1 MGRSND
7 WMRRLLVALSFAL
20 VLAAAAAAVAAP
32 ASAQSSLSIP
42 PGWPSHL
49 ALGVSDPPG
58 DAQGLARRAPFDA
71 RYQYLAGGVN
81 TGSGWATW
89 NTGASF
95 ASRYVRESIAAH
107 MIPVLTYYQLLQSRP
122 AAGPDEL
129 HKDLS
134 NLRDP
139 ATMAAYWA
147 DWGLLLRSVAPASAR
162 HLLVIHVEP
171 DLWGYL
177 EQAHATSL
185 ARSFA
190 RHLVALRDRLA
201 PHVLLAWHLSVW
213 GTGEDPTYSK
223 PSLGH
228 MERLAAES
236 AGFYESLHTPFDLVF
251 NDVTD
256 RDAGF
261 YRVIE
266 GNPRTAWAPSDFRRH
281 DAYITGFTRRTHV
294 PVVLWQLPLGNTML
308 NDTWDH
314 FRDNRVQW
322 WLGTGSPP
330 HLRAT
335 RASGV
340 IGLLFGG
347 GADGTTSPQTDGGLF
362 YRSSARYLAH
372 PLALTAPPF

>member
-1 MGRSND
+1 
-7 WMRRLLVALSFAL
+7 MRRLFVALSLAL
-20 VLAAAAAAVAAP
+20 ALATAAAAAATVSAAP
-32 ASAQSSLSIP
+32 ASAQTSVSVP
-42 PGWPSHL
+42 PGWPGHL
-49 ALGVSDPPG
+49 ALGVSDRPG
-58 DAQGLARRAPFDA
+58 DAQALARHARFDA

-81 TGSGWATW
+81 TGSGWTTW

-95 ASRYVRESIAAH
+95 ASRYVNESIAAH

-122 AAGPDEL
+122 ATGPDEL
-129 HKDLS
+129 HKDLA
-134 NLRDP
+134 NLGNP

-147 DWGLLLRSVAPASAR
+147 DWSLLLRSVAPASAR
-162 HLLVIHVEP
+162 HLVVIHVEP

-190 RHLVALRDRLA
+190 RQLVALRDRLA

-228 MERLAAES
+228 IERLAAES
-236 AGFYESLHTPFDLVF
+236 AAFYESLHVSFDLVF

-266 GNPRTAWAPSDFRRH
+266 GNPRTAWTPSDFRRH
-281 DAYITGFTRRTHV
+281 DAYIASFTRLAHV
-294 PVVLWQLPLGNTML
+294 PVVLWQLPLGNTRL

-322 WLGTGSPP
+322 WLGTGSAL

-347 GADGTTSPQTDGGLF
+347 GADGTSSPQTDGGLF
-362 YRSSARYLAH
+362 YRLSARYLAH
-372 PLALTAPPF
+372 PLKLRAPPF